1 MTDPNRHPADRLA
14 DIRAEIAVLREEEEN
29 LRQGFISG
37 ALPLYGDEFTVNVE
51 RKENLRIDGAALRKH
66 VDEVVWRPFAITAT
80 SDYDGSQEGGGI
92 ETACHIETKRTNRTG
107 VSICASEASARATF
121 CGPHR
126 GFRPLFA
133 VAW

>member
-80 SDYDGSQEGGGI
+80 SDYV
-92 ETACHIETKRTNRTG
+92 TVRKR
-107 VSICASEASARATF
+107 VAESKPRATSRQS
-121 CGPHR
+121 GPTGR
-126 GFRPLFA
+126 A
-133 VAW
+133 